1 MDSGGE
7 DQCPHV
13 AQFIHIIIGGG
24 GVPTLTLRLKMP
36 SPDTQDVENQ
46 FCTFTDV
53 SSRASITLSGSCRS
67 LWPLALCI
75 RLPPVTK

>member
-24 GVPTLTLRLKMP
+24 AFPTLTLHLKMP
-36 SPDTQDVENQ
+36 SLDTQDVKI
-46 FCTFTDV
+46 
-53 SSRASITLSGSCRS
+53 SSVPS
-67 LWPLALCI
+67 LM
-75 RLPPVTK
+75 

>member
-24 GVPTLTLRLKMP
+24 GVSHTDPAL
-36 SPDTQDVENQ
+36 ENA
-46 FCTFTDV
+46 F
-53 SSRASITLSGSCRS
+53 S
-67 LWPLALCI
+67 
-75 RLPPVTK
+75 